1 MDWVELQLRVP
12 SADADRAADI
22 ANMVVPYGLYIEDYS
37 DLEQGAREIAHID
50 LIDEELLNKDREQ
63 AILHLYLDPA
73 ENPAE
78 AVSFL
83 AERFAAADIPF
94 AAVQNTVS
102 ETDWANNWKKYFKPL
117 PVGERLLIC
126 PTWEEAGN
134 PAGRAVL
141 SIDPGLAFGTGG
153 HDTTRLVLEEL
164 EHYVTPDT
172 DLLDVGCGSGILSI
186 AALLLGAKSAFGIDI
201 DPLAVK
207 TAVENS
213 ALNGFTPPRF
223 VAREGDL
230 ARDVNGQYAVVV
242 ANIVADAIIAL
253 SPSVPQFLS
262 PDGVYIVSGIIDT
275 REAEVQAALASCGFA
290 VKTRLEHGGWL
301 CLVCT
306 RG

>member
-12 SADADRAADI
+12 ASDADRAADI

-50 LIDEELLNKDREQ
+50 LIDEELLKKDREQ
-63 AILHLYLDPA
+63 AILHLYLDPE

-78 AVSFL
+78 AVAFL
-83 AERFAAADIPF
+83 SERFTAESIPF
-94 AAVQNTVS
+94 TALQNTVS

-117 PVGERLLIC
+117 PVGDKLLIC
-126 PTWEEAGN
+126 PTWEQPGEVGD
-134 PAGRAVL
+134 RAVL

-164 EHYVTPDT
+164 ERYVTPDT

-186 AALLLGAKSAFGIDI
+186 AALLLGAKTAFGIDI

-207 TAVENS
+207 TAAENG
-213 ALNGFTPPRF
+213 ALNGFTAPRF
-223 VAREGDL
+223 IAREGDL
-230 ARDVNGQYAVVV
+230 AKDVKGQYHVVA

-253 SPSVPQFLS
+253 SPAVPQFLA
-262 PDGVYIVSGIIDT
+262 PGGVYVVSGIIDT
-275 REAEVQAALASCGFA
+275 REAEVQAALAACGFT
-290 VKTRLEHGGWL
+290 VKTRREHGGWL
-301 CLVCT
+301 CLVCV
-306 RG
+306 R